1 MKHFFPLLFA
11 AGLSA
16 QQPPMEAHRQIA
28 PPMPSLDEIQTAA
41 RLLTEAGR
49 QAQPAPAPTVLP
61 NPQEGPPLVALP
73 EKAPKGYKIRTEV
86 PLNSSTS
93 AALSMATRFL
103 ERPNVPHEG
112 KDGRLIYSY
121 GAGLPTLVCAPLR
134 WCLIELIP
142 GETAKHAVPSDER
155 WDAKPLVDTSGDRPR
170 SIIAMRPKYSGLDSS
185 LVIMTDQRSYFLRLV
200 SEPTGYMSR
209 IAFDDPEAEHVKA
222 TEAAWQVREWQASLA
237 ALPQAGEY
245 HAATDKPQMDQPI
258 HPYVL
263 SGEKDFWGKEK
274 RPYFWPVA
282 AYEKGGLVYVTLPK
296 EVADQRS
303 PSLHRWSASG
313 KPEPMNYSTEGNT
326 FIAHTIEPQ
335 MVLLHGDGKKA
346 EKVFL
351 TKGGK

>member
-1 MKHFFPLLFA
+1 MKHILTALSVSA
-11 AGLSA
+11 LSA
-16 QQPPMEAHRQIA
+16 QTPLAVHRQMA
-28 PPMPSLDEIQTAA
+28 PPMPTLAEIQEAA
-41 RLLTEAGR
+41 KLLTQGNP
-49 QAQPAPAPTVLP
+49 QAVAPTMPTMPTLP
-61 NPQEGPPLVALP
+61 DSQPSTEMPA
-73 EKAPKGYKIRTEV
+73 KAPKGYKARSEV
-86 PLNSSTS
+86 ALDSATSQALN
-93 AALSMATRFL
+93 MATKFL
-103 ERPNVPHEG
+103 ERPNVPREG
-112 KDGRLIYSY
+112 KDGRLVYTY

-142 GETAKHAVPSDER
+142 GETAKNAVPSDER

-326 FIAHTIEPQ
+326 FIAHTIEAQ
-335 MVLLHGDGKKA
+335 NMLLHGDGKKA